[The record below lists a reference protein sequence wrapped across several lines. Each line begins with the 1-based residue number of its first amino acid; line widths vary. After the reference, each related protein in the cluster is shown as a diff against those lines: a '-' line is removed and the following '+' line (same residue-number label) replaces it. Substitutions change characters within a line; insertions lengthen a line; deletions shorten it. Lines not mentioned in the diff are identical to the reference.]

1 MTAVIEVDDLIKT
14 YGGSR
19 AVDGIS
25 FAVHEGEVLAILGP
39 NGAGKSTTVEI
50 LEGHRFRDG
59 GNVRVLGV
67 DPAEGGRRFRD
78 RIGIV
83 LQSAGVDSEFT
94 VREVL
99 ELYGF
104 AYSKRRPVDELLAMV
119 ELEEK
124 ADERVSTL
132 SGGQQ
137 RRIDL
142 ALGLIGDPEL
152 IFLDEPTTGFDPAA
166 RRRSWDLIS
175 NLTSLG
181 RTVVLTTHYLDEA
194 EHLADRVLVLVDG
207 RIVAE
212 GTPAELKAFAGA
224 GTIIRFDLPTVDAP
238 LGGLLDPLSG
248 TVTGRGRAVEI
259 VTSVP
264 TADLAHLTG
273 WALAQ
278 GAELAG
284 LSVTSQDLE
293 SVYLQLVGDNEG
305 SQ

>member
-1 MTAVIEVDDLIKT
+1 MTPVIEVTDLVKT
-14 YGGSR
+14 YRDSR

-25 FAVHEGEVLAILGP
+25 FAVEEGEVLAILGP

-59 GNVRVLGV
+59 GAARVLGI
-67 DPAEGGRRFRD
+67 DPGTGGRGFRD

-83 LQSAGVDSEFT
+83 LQSAGVDTEFT

-104 AYSKRRPVDELLAMV
+104 AYSERRPVDHLLAMV

-124 ADERVSTL
+124 ADERVSSL

-166 RRRSWDLIS
+166 RRRSWDLIT

-194 EHLADRVLVLVDG
+194 EYLADRVLVLVDG

-212 GTPAELKAFAGA
+212 GTPAELRASAGA
-224 GTIIRFDLPTVDAP
+224 GTIIRFDLPTVDAS
-238 LGGLLDPLSG
+238 LAGLLDPLSG
-248 TVTGRGRAVEI
+248 TVTGRDRAVEI
-259 VTSVP
+259 VTTTP
-264 TADLAHLTG
+264 TADLAHITR
-273 WALAQ
+273 WALAE
-278 GAELAG
+278 GIELGG
-284 LSVTSQDLE
+284 LSVASQDLE
-293 SVYLQLVGDNEG
+293 SVYLQLVGDGG
-305 SQ
+305 SDR